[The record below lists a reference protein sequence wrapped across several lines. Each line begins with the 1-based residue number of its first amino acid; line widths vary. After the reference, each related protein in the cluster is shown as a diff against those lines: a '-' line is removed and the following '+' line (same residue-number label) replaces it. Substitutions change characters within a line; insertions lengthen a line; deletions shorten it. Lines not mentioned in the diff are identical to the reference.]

1 MGEEL
6 LMMNQ
11 PRFEIFKDMENKYH
25 FRLLTRTGLVVCESR
40 GFESLQTVRQMINT
54 LCESAKNATV
64 VDVAMDD
71 YMGGER

>member
-1 MGEEL
+1 MGEGF
-6 LMMNQ
+6 LMMNK
-11 PRFEIFKDMENKYH
+11 PRFEIVKDEENKYH
-25 FRLLTRTGLVVCESR
+25 FRLLTGTGLVVCESR

-54 LCESAKNATV
+54 LCDCAKNATV